1 VVTSL
6 PWTRRRT
13 GVREGRSW
21 DVGVWVT
28 LALVTVVAL
37 IPLWYVVA
45 ISVTPLDVWS
55 KTNGSLFVPLD
66 KMTLVAYRQ
75 LFETNQV
82 VHAMGVS
89 LYITV
94 VGTALSLAVTTLMA
108 YPLAQP
114 RFPLRRPILL
124 AVLFTMLFNGGL
136 VPTYLIVR
144 DLGLLNTYWALM
156 LPNLVSPFNLLVM
169 KAFFQ
174 NLPEDLLAAARI
186 DGASEWRVLTRIVLP
201 LSKPI
206 LATMALFYGVV
217 QWNSYFDAVL
227 YINDPTKQPLQ
238 VVLRT
243 ILTSGTVTDFTDI
256 NQAHTAPLQ
265 SLQMAAVVVTTI
277 PILLVYPFLQRYFN
291 SGVLLGSIKD

>member
-1 VVTSL
+1 VGRIGRLAQRRTSMRDGRLWDVVVWATLAVVT
-6 PWTRRRT
+6 
-13 GVREGRSW
+13 V
-21 DVGVWVT
+21 
-28 LALVTVVAL
+28 AAL
-37 IPLWYVVA
+37 IPLWYVLA

-55 KTNGSLFVPLD
+55 KTNGSLFIPLD
-66 KMTLVAYRQ
+66 QITLVAYRQ

-94 VGTALSLAVTTLMA
+94 IGTVISLAVTTLMA

-136 VPTYLIVR
+136 IPTYLIVR
-144 DLGLLNTYWALM
+144 DLGLLNSYWALM

-174 NLPEDLLAAARI
+174 SLPEDVMAAARI

-206 LATMALFYGVV
+206 LATLALFYAVA
-217 QWNSYFDAVL
+217 QWNSYFDAIL
-227 YINDPTKQPLQ
+227 YINDPAKQPLQ

-243 ILTSGTVTDFTDI
+243 ILTAGTVTDFTDI
-256 NQAHTAPLQ
+256 NQANTAPLQ
-265 SLQMAAVVVTTI
+265 SLQMAAVVVTTV
-277 PILLVYPFLQRYFN
+277 PILLVYPFLQRYFT